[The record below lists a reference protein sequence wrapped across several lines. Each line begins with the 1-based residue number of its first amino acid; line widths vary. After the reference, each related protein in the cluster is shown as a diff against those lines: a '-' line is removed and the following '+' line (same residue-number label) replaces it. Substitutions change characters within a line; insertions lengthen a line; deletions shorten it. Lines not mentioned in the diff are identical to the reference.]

1 MNKIKIRF
9 QKSSIP
15 LKSLKSSK
23 IYLLIF
29 CFIIA
34 VIIYESL
41 NFTPKAHLIVVDN
54 PEILYESERLT
65 VYFGRDS
72 CISCNEARK
81 YLLSILPNYSNNIYY
96 FNTDTFRKTPEFHQI
111 LSDFKVEEVPT
122 MVKISN
128 GAYLDSLLLISDNG
142 TLDKASIQNF
152 LEDLL

>member
-29 CFIIA
+29 CFSIA

-54 PEILYESERLT
+54 PEILYESEHLT
-65 VYFGRDS
+65 VYFGRVPS
-72 CISCNEARK
+72 RFMRK
-81 YLLSILPNYSNNIYY
+81 IVCRLRLS
-96 FNTDTFRKTPEFHQI
+96 
-111 LSDFKVEEVPT
+111 EV
-122 MVKISN
+122 SR
-128 GAYLDSLLLISDNG
+128 
-142 TLDKASIQNF
+142 Q
-152 LEDLL
+152 